1 MRKRRP
7 QLPPLAE
14 AVVSWAKEQRPG
26 RAQVGSVPDS
36 SLSVSSPNSSG
47 LVSSPDSLKFVPGP
61 HTASRDDEELNP
73 IVIDGTAV
81 GDQGQVS
88 TLADILDL
96 LEGNGLVDEDLDELP
111 TSIAIGPGNIATDES
126 APAIVWLANATSQN
140 LSKSATPNILG
151 TVTAVSADAGQSD
164 AAPDAP
170 TPPDLPGTASKAG
183 SETEPLRPVAAEAT
197 GVSTE
202 VANTAPADAT
212 LGPRVEIQ
220 EVQPVQ
226 PVQPQSRA
234 ERKADRTER
243 KTEGK
248 TERRAGRKLLDSAE
262 QSGRR
267 RGLDRRNLALSVVPG
282 LAPTRSK
289 RMGPGRVFDQES
301 PGLSLPDRYEN
312 PDPSSSVA
320 VQPLWHLPAP
330 FDRVRLGLRARATLA
345 LALGSLIISVLV
357 STLTFLVARSSFVEA
372 QRTSVVKVV
381 NTHVEAVQSAVS
393 KGTNVRLV
401 LINQDAEAILVPVK
415 GDRPNNKLLLE
426 DVPQSLQTM
435 LESKA
440 AAASQIVE
448 TSRGKRLFVGI
459 KLPGL
464 DGAKFF
470 ERATLGDVERK
481 VNSLGRTLALVT
493 ALSTIGAA
501 LVGRS
506 VARQVVR
513 PLRNVADAAAEIS
526 SGRLDTRLLRS
537 GDVDLD
543 PLLASFNNM
552 AATLQ
557 QRVER
562 EGRFASDVSHELRTP
577 LTALSTA
584 AQLLQGRRDE
594 FSERSQRAVDVL
606 VSQTQHFERLVLDLL
621 EISRFDAGAAEIHRE
636 VLHLPEF
643 VRLVVAINSPFVDGD
658 GARLEIPV
666 DDSRMIYPEVSLDKR
681 RVERVVANLLQ
692 NAANYGGGAVGVSLA
707 DVTENDQ
714 PYVRIAVD
722 DDGPG
727 VPESEKTAIFE
738 RFARGHATKGNAN
751 SPKGTGLGLA
761 LVSAHVALHDGR
773 VWVEDRENGG
783 ARFVA
788 LFAVEERVAP
798 EAEDVA

>member
-7 QLPPLAE
+7 PLLPLAG
-14 AVVSWAKEQRPG
+14 AMVSWAKEQTFARKNAGMLEFQTPPG
-26 RAQVGSVPDS
+26 VDGLKPDAGNAGDGETDLLAVS
-36 SLSVSSPNSSG
+36 ALDGPSQPGEASLLSETSAPSQP
-47 LVSSPDSLKFVPGP
+47 
-61 HTASRDDEELNP
+61 
-73 IVIDGTAV
+73 
-81 GDQGQVS
+81 
-88 TLADILDL
+88 DILDVL
-96 LEGNGLVDEDLDELP
+96 ERLEGNGLVDEDLDVLP
-111 TSIAIGPGNIATDES
+111 ANIDLGPGNASASLGLSSVVSVNASSSVRNSFDPDVVPVDSGTDLGPASLDHS
-126 APAIVWLANATSQN
+126 APSRDLGLGQSSAATHVAEAIVPALASPSPASPTSPTSP
-140 LSKSATPNILG
+140 LS
-151 TVTAVSADAGQSD
+151 
-164 AAPDAP
+164 P
-170 TPPDLPGTASKAG
+170 TSLSNPPDPS
-183 SETEPLRPVAAEAT
+183 SPL
-197 GVSTE
+197 STPS
-202 VANTAPADAT
+202 T
-212 LGPRVEIQ
+212 
-220 EVQPVQ
+220 
-226 PVQPQSRA
+226 SRW
-234 ERKADRTER
+234 
-243 KTEGK
+243 GK
-248 TERRAGRKLLDSAE
+248 RMAERRAKQETKRKELGAPRE
-262 QSGRR
+262 RR
-267 RGLDRRNLALSVVPG
+267 QGNDRRNLALAVVPG
-282 LAPTRSK
+282 LVPTRLK
-289 RMGPGRVFDQES
+289 RIGPGRVFDQES

-312 PDPSSSVA
+312 PDPSASVA

-345 LALGSLIISVLV
+345 LALGSLVISVLV
-357 STLTFLVARSSFVEA
+357 STLTFLVARSSFVDA

-393 KGTNVRLV
+393 KATNVRLV
-401 LINQDAEAILVPVK
+401 LINQDAEAILVRAD
-415 GDRPNNKLLLE
+415 GNRDNNKLLLE
-426 DVPQSLQTM
+426 DVPRALQTL

-440 AAASQIVE
+440 SAASQIVE
-448 TSRGKRLFVGI
+448 TPEGKRLFVGI

-493 ALSTIGAA
+493 ALSTLGAA

-526 SGRLDTRLLRS
+526 SGRLDTRLQRS

-658 GARLEIPV
+658 GARVQIPV
-666 DDSRMIYPEVSLDKR
+666 DDSEMIYPEVSLDKR

-714 PYVRIAVD
+714 PYVRIAVE

-727 VPESEKTAIFE
+727 VPDAEKTAIFE
-738 RFARGHATKGNAN
+738 RFARGQATKGNAN

-761 LVSAHVALHDGR
+761 LVSAHVALHEGR
-773 VWVEDRENGG
+773 VWVEDREHGG

-798 EAEDVA
+798 DAEDVA

>member
-1 MRKRRP
+1 M
-7 QLPPLAE
+7 
-14 AVVSWAKEQRPG
+14 VSWAEDRRPVRTKTAHSGGSDGVEQG
-26 RAQVGSVPDS
+26 VLGFTDQLEQSDVVI
-36 SLSVSSPNSSG
+36 N
-47 LVSSPDSLKFVPGP
+47 
-61 HTASRDDEELNP
+61 EEAP
-73 IVIDGTAV
+73 FS
-81 GDQGQVS
+81 QQP
-88 TLADILDL
+88 DILDL

-111 TSIAIGPGNIATDES
+111 ASIAIGPSGSGMTTSMSSTRNSKGQPEVPSESSGAFEMAPVAVVVRNAVLQTD
-126 APAIVWLANATSQN
+126 T
-140 LSKSATPNILG
+140 G
-151 TVTAVSADAGQSD
+151 TNSVDPSLPTAVSKALSKRESAES
-164 AAPDAP
+164 AESAE
-170 TPPDLPGTASKAG
+170 TVETAE
-183 SETEPLRPVAAEAT
+183 SETDKGDVR
-197 GVSTE
+197 
-202 VANTAPADAT
+202 
-212 LGPRVEIQ
+212 
-220 EVQPVQ
+220 
-226 PVQPQSRA
+226 
-234 ERKADRTER
+234 ADR
-243 KTEGK
+243 KVD
-248 TERRAGRKLLDSAE
+248 RRARERLAQKE
-262 QSGRR
+262 RR
-267 RGLDRRNLALSVVPG
+267 RGIDRRNLGLEVVPG

-289 RMGPGRVFDQES
+289 RIVEGRVFDQES
-301 PGLSLPDRYEN
+301 PGFSLPDRYEN
-312 PDPSSSVA
+312 PDPSASIA
-320 VQPLWHLPAP
+320 LQPLWHFPAP

-357 STLTFLVARSSFVEA
+357 STLTFLVARSSFVDA

-393 KGTNVRLV
+393 NETNVRLV
-401 LINQDAEAILVPVK
+401 LINQDAQAVLVTAD
-415 GDRPNNKLLLE
+415 GGRFSNELLLE
-426 DVPQSLQTM
+426 DVPQALQTL

-440 AAASQIVE
+440 VAASQIVQ
-448 TSRGKRLFVGI
+448 TRDGKRLFVGI

-470 ERATLGDVERK
+470 ERASLGDVERK

-526 SGRLDTRLLRS
+526 SGRLDTRLQRS

-643 VRLVVAINSPFVDGD
+643 VRLVVAINSPFVDGE
-658 GARLEIPV
+658 GARVEIPV
-666 DDSRMIYPEVSLDKR
+666 DDSEMIYPEVSLDKR

-707 DVTENDQ
+707 DVIENDQ

-727 VPESEKTAIFE
+727 VPDAEKTAIFE
-738 RFARGHATKGNAN
+738 RFARGQATKGNAN

-798 EAEDVA
+798 DAEDVA

>member
-7 QLPPLAE
+7 PLLPFAGAMVSWVKAQTLARKNAGISAVPTPAGVDGLKPDSVNAGDLETDGETVLSAFSALDRPGQPGEASLLAENPAPSQPDILDVLEGLEASGLIDEDLDVLPANIDLGPGNGSASLGLSSVVSVNASSSVRNSLDPNVAPLDSGTDLGPASLDHSAPARDLGLGQSSAATHVAE
-14 AVVSWAKEQRPG
+14 AVVSAVAPPIPSIPTTSLNPTSHSNVPTPSSPLSTSSTSRWAKR
-26 RAQVGSVPDS
+26 
-36 SLSVSSPNSSG
+36 
-47 LVSSPDSLKFVPGP
+47 K
-61 HTASRDDEELNP
+61 
-73 IVIDGTAV
+73 
-81 GDQGQVS
+81 
-88 TLADILDL
+88 
-96 LEGNGLVDEDLDELP
+96 
-111 TSIAIGPGNIATDES
+111 
-126 APAIVWLANATSQN
+126 
-140 LSKSATPNILG
+140 
-151 TVTAVSADAGQSD
+151 
-164 AAPDAP
+164 
-170 TPPDLPGTASKAG
+170 
-183 SETEPLRPVAAEAT
+183 
-197 GVSTE
+197 
-202 VANTAPADAT
+202 
-212 LGPRVEIQ
+212 
-220 EVQPVQ
+220 
-226 PVQPQSRA
+226 A
-234 ERKADRTER
+234 ERKAAEL
-243 KTEGK
+243 GAPQ
-248 TERRAGRKLLDSAE
+248 ERRQGN
-262 QSGRR
+262 
-267 RGLDRRNLALSVVPG
+267 DRRNLALAVVPG
-282 LAPTRSK
+282 LVPTRLK
-289 RMGPGRVFDQES
+289 RIGPGRVFDQES

-312 PDPSSSVA
+312 PDPSASVA

-345 LALGSLIISVLV
+345 LALGSLVISVLV
-357 STLTFLVARSSFVEA
+357 STLTFLVARSSFVDA

-393 KGTNVRLV
+393 KATNVRLV
-401 LINQDAEAILVPVK
+401 LINQDAEAILVRAD
-415 GDRPNNKLLLE
+415 GNRDNNKLLLE
-426 DVPQSLQTM
+426 DVPRALQTL

-440 AAASQIVE
+440 SAASQIVE
-448 TSRGKRLFVGI
+448 TPEGKRLFVGI

-493 ALSTIGAA
+493 ALSTLGAA

-526 SGRLDTRLLRS
+526 SGRLDTRLQRS

-658 GARLEIPV
+658 GARVEIPV
-666 DDSRMIYPEVSLDKR
+666 DDSEMIYPEVSLDKR

-714 PYVRIAVD
+714 PYVRIAVE

-727 VPESEKTAIFE
+727 VPDAEKTAIFE
-738 RFARGHATKGNAN
+738 RFARGQATKGHAN

-773 VWVEDRENGG
+773 VWVEDREHGG

-798 EAEDVA
+798 DAEDVA

>member
-7 QLPPLAE
+7 QFRPHSLDQAE
-14 AVVSWAKEQRPG
+14 EGQAILVEDAPVV
-26 RAQVGSVPDS
+26 AQP
-36 SLSVSSPNSSG
+36 
-47 LVSSPDSLKFVPGP
+47 
-61 HTASRDDEELNP
+61 
-73 IVIDGTAV
+73 
-81 GDQGQVS
+81 
-88 TLADILDL
+88 DILDL
-96 LEGNGLVDEDLDELP
+96 LEGNGLLDEDLDELP
-111 TSIAIGPGNIATDES
+111 SSIDLGPGASISTASVKGVDGVASQTETTAPTYVDISEDTSATNPDDES
-126 APAIVWLANATSQN
+126 QSVLNGGGVDTIAPT
-140 LSKSATPNILG
+140 LSK
-151 TVTAVSADAGQSD
+151 
-164 AAPDAP
+164 
-170 TPPDLPGTASKAG
+170 
-183 SETEPLRPVAAEAT
+183 AE
-197 GVSTE
+197 
-202 VANTAPADAT
+202 
-212 LGPRVEIQ
+212 Q
-220 EVQPVQ
+220 
-226 PVQPQSRA
+226 RA
-234 ERKADRTER
+234 QRKAEQTEKKMTR
-243 KTEGK
+243 HRASPK
-248 TERRAGRKLLDSAE
+248 ERRLGS
-262 QSGRR
+262 
-267 RGLDRRNLALSVVPG
+267 DRRNLALTVVPG

-289 RMGPGRVFDQES
+289 RLGPGRVFDQES

-312 PDPSSSVA
+312 PDASASVA

-345 LALGSLIISVLV
+345 LALGSLVISVLV
-357 STLTFLVARSSFVEA
+357 STLTFLVARSSFVDA

-381 NTHVEAVQSAVS
+381 NTHAEAVQSAVS
-393 KGTNVRLV
+393 KGSNVRLV
-401 LINQDAEAILVPVK
+401 LINQDAQAVLLTADGK
-415 GDRPNNKLLLE
+415 RFNNRLLLE
-426 DVPQSLQTM
+426 DVPAALQAM
-435 LESKA
+435 LETKA

-448 TSRGKRLFVGI
+448 TPEGKRLFVGI

-470 ERATLGDVERK
+470 ERASLGDVERK

-526 SGRLDTRLLRS
+526 SGRLDTRLQRS

-584 AQLLQGRRDE
+584 AQLLQGRREE

-658 GARLEIPV
+658 GARVEIPV
-666 DDSRMIYPEVSLDKR
+666 DDSAMIYPEVSLDKR

-707 DVTENDQ
+707 DVTENEQ

-727 VPESEKTAIFE
+727 VPDAEKTAIFE
-738 RFARGHATKGNAN
+738 RFARGQATKGNAN

-773 VWVEDRENGG
+773 VWVEDREAGG

-798 EAEDVA
+798 DAEDVA

>member
-1 MRKRRP
+1 MRKRRQQLHQFSEVADEAAAP
-7 QLPPLAE
+7 Q
-14 AVVSWAKEQRPG
+14 
-26 RAQVGSVPDS
+26 
-36 SLSVSSPNSSG
+36 
-47 LVSSPDSLKFVPGP
+47 
-61 HTASRDDEELNP
+61 
-73 IVIDGTAV
+73 
-81 GDQGQVS
+81 
-88 TLADILDL
+88 DL
-96 LEGNGLVDEDLDELP
+96 LELLEADGLNDEDLDELP
-111 TSIAIGPGNIATDES
+111 SSIAIGETPLRSLTTKGSGLETTDLNHS
-126 APAIVWLANATSQN
+126 DSKTSDLKSTDHKSTDHKSTDHKSTELRSTDLKSN
-140 LSKSATPNILG
+140 DLKSAEVGVVDVESL
-151 TVTAVSADAGQSD
+151 VSADPLVHD
-164 AAPDAP
+164 AD
-170 TPPDLPGTASKAG
+170 
-183 SETEPLRPVAAEAT
+183 SEDGALTKSA
-197 GVSTE
+197 
-202 VANTAPADAT
+202 
-212 LGPRVEIQ
+212 
-220 EVQPVQ
+220 
-226 PVQPQSRA
+226 
-234 ERKADRTER
+234 
-243 KTEGK
+243 
-248 TERRAGRKLLDSAE
+248 RRAQDRVLAKE
-262 QSGRR
+262 RR
-267 RGLDRRNLALSVVPG
+267 RGADRRQLALTVAPG
-282 LAPTRSK
+282 LVPTRS
-289 RMGPGRVFDQES
+289 RRVGQGRVFDQES

-312 PDPSSSVA
+312 SETVAPLA
-320 VQPLWHLPAP
+320 VQALWHLPAP

-345 LALGSLIISVLV
+345 LALGSLVISVLV
-357 STLTFLVARSSFVEA
+357 STLTFLVARTSFVDA
-372 QRTSVVKVV
+372 QRTAVLKVV
-381 NTHVEAVQSAVS
+381 NTHVEAVQAAVS
-393 KGTNVRLV
+393 KDSNVRLV
-401 LINQDAEAILVPVK
+401 LINQDAQAVLVK
-415 GDRPNNKLLLE
+415 ADGERISNKLLLD
-426 DVPQSLQTM
+426 DVPDALQT
-435 LESKA
+435 LLGAPKTS
-440 AAASQIVE
+440 AASQIVA
-448 TSRGKRLFVGI
+448 TPDGKRIFVGI

-470 ERATLGDVERK
+470 ERAGLGDVEKK

-493 ALSTIGAA
+493 ALSTLGSA

-513 PLRNVADAAAEIS
+513 PLRNVANAAAEIS
-526 SGRLDTRLLRS
+526 SGRLDTRLQRS

-584 AQLLQGRRDE
+584 AQLLQGRREE

-658 GARLEIPV
+658 GARVEIPV
-666 DDSRMIYPEVSLDKR
+666 DDSEMIYPEVSLDKR

-692 NAANYGGGAVGVSLA
+692 NAANYGGGAVAVSVA
-707 DVTENDQ
+707 DVTEDEK
-714 PYVRIAVD
+714 PYVRITVD
-722 DDGPG
+722 DNGPG
-727 VPESEKTAIFE
+727 VPEAEKTAIFE

>member
-1 MRKRRP
+1 MVKRRP
-7 QLPPLAE
+7 QLPPLAG
-14 AVVSWAKEQRPG
+14 AMVSWAKEQRPLRSKAG
-26 RAQVGSVPDS
+26 VSAERNALDTELAEVRLGESV
-36 SLSVSSPNSSG
+36 
-47 LVSSPDSLKFVPGP
+47 
-61 HTASRDDEELNP
+61 AEEAAAFP
-73 IVIDGTAV
+73 S
-81 GDQGQVS
+81 QP
-88 TLADILDL
+88 DILDL
-96 LEGNGLVDEDLDELP
+96 LEGNGLIDEDLDELP
-111 TSIAIGPGNIATDES
+111 ASIAFGAGGLGVSEVSGMSGVPGPGVAMPDTVNSAVVHDVPDVASIPAGIADIE
-126 APAIVWLANATSQN
+126 AIV
-140 LSKSATPNILG
+140 P
-151 TVTAVSADAGQSD
+151 AVSLAAAHVVTDTTPASTANGNEFGQ
-164 AAPDAP
+164 
-170 TPPDLPGTASKAG
+170 GGSKK
-183 SETEPLRPVAAEAT
+183 
-197 GVSTE
+197 
-202 VANTAPADAT
+202 
-212 LGPRVEIQ
+212 
-220 EVQPVQ
+220 
-226 PVQPQSRA
+226 QSRA
-234 ERKADRTER
+234 ERKALER
-243 KTEGK
+243 AAQKE
-248 TERRAGRKLLDSAE
+248 
-262 QSGRR
+262 RR
-267 RGLDRRNLALSVVPG
+267 RGVDRRSLALAVVPG

-301 PGLSLPDRYEN
+301 AGFSLPDRYEN
-312 PDPSSSVA
+312 PDPSAVVA

-345 LALGSLIISVLV
+345 LALGSLVISVLV

-372 QRTSVVKVV
+372 QRTSVIKVV

-393 KGTNVRLV
+393 KETNVRLV
-401 LINQDAEAILVPVK
+401 LINQDAEAVLVTAE

-426 DVPQSLQTM
+426 EVPQALRTL

-440 AAASQIVE
+440 DAASQIVE
-448 TSRGKRLFVGI
+448 TPNGKRLFVGI

-464 DGAKFF
+464 DGATFF

-606 VSQTQHFERLVLDLL
+606 VTQTQHFERLVLDLL

-643 VRLVVAINSPFVDGD
+643 VRLVVAINSPFLDGD
-658 GARLEIPV
+658 GARVEIPV
-666 DDSRMIYPEVSLDKR
+666 DDSEMIYPEVSLDKR

-707 DVTENDQ
+707 DVIENDQ

-727 VPESEKTAIFE
+727 VPEAEKLAIFE
-738 RFARGHATKGNAN
+738 RFARGQATKGNAN

-773 VWVEDRENGG
+773 VWVEDRPDGG

-798 EAEDVA
+798 DAEDVA

>member
-1 MRKRRP
+1 M
-7 QLPPLAE
+7 
-14 AVVSWAKEQRPG
+14 VSWAKDQR
-26 RAQVGSVPDS
+26 
-36 SLSVSSPNSSG
+36 
-47 LVSSPDSLKFVPGP
+47 
-61 HTASRDDEELNP
+61 
-73 IVIDGTAV
+73 AV
-81 GDQGQVS
+81 GPTAGLPDQPDLVDPKHVDQSALPLGAVTVVPSQP
-88 TLADILDL
+88 DILDL
-96 LEGNGLVDEDLDELP
+96 LEGNGLIDEDLDELP
-111 TSIAIGPGNIATDES
+111 SSIAFGPGASSSTAMDTSSLDGNSQQVVSVEAGGFLGSTAAGKAVLKPVGGVLES
-126 APAIVWLANATSQN
+126 VLESTVIEARTPLMRAKEHSIEAP
-140 LSKSATPNILG
+140 K
-151 TVTAVSADAGQSD
+151 
-164 AAPDAP
+164 
-170 TPPDLPGTASKAG
+170 PGTKAQQK
-183 SETEPLRPVAAEAT
+183 AE
-197 GVSTE
+197 
-202 VANTAPADAT
+202 
-212 LGPRVEIQ
+212 Q
-220 EVQPVQ
+220 K
-226 PVQPQSRA
+226 A
-234 ERKADRTER
+234 ERKSLER
-243 KTEGK
+243 VAQK
-248 TERRAGRKLLDSAE
+248 ERRL
-262 QSGRR
+262 
-267 RGLDRRNLALSVVPG
+267 GLDRRSLALAVVPG

-301 PGLSLPDRYEN
+301 PGFSLPDRYEN
-312 PDPSSSVA
+312 PDPSASVA

-345 LALGSLIISVLV
+345 LALGSLVISVLV

-393 KGTNVRLV
+393 RGTNVRLV
-401 LINQDAEAILVPVK
+401 LINQDAQAILVMAT

-426 DVPQSLQTM
+426 DVPQALQTM
-435 LESKA
+435 LDSKA

-448 TSRGKRLFVGI
+448 TPEGKRLFVGI

-526 SGRLDTRLLRS
+526 SGRLDTRLQRS

-658 GARLEIPV
+658 GARVEIPV
-666 DDSRMIYPEVSLDKR
+666 DDSEMIYPEVSLDKR

-707 DVTENDQ
+707 DVIENDQ
-714 PYVRIAVD
+714 PYVRIVID

-727 VPESEKTAIFE
+727 VPDAEKTAIFE
-738 RFARGHATKGNAN
+738 RFARGQATKGNAN

-761 LVSAHVALHDGR
+761 LVSAHVALHEGR
-773 VWVEDRENGG
+773 VWVEDREGGG
-783 ARFVA
+783 ARFIA

-798 EAEDVA
+798 DAEDVA

>member
-7 QLPPLAE
+7 QLPPIAG
-14 AVVSWAKEQRPG
+14 AIVSWGKDQRPPTP
-26 RAQVGSVPDS
+26 ATETGSPVVVFEGP
-36 SLSVSSPNSSG
+36 
-47 LVSSPDSLKFVPGP
+47 VPG
-61 HTASRDDEELNP
+61 AER
-73 IVIDGTAV
+73 GTEILE
-81 GDQGQVS
+81 S
-88 TLADILDL
+88 TPFPSQPDILDL
-96 LEGNGLVDEDLDELP
+96 LENDGLIDEDLDELP
-111 TSIAIGPGNIATDES
+111 SSIDLGPDAAADFGGQGASVGNSIPHSAGPSNGPNSGPVNSVGPNSGPNSAATNGNGPNNGSSQSNGPSTGIGIGIGSGSGTGIGS
-126 APAIVWLANATSQN
+126 GTG
-140 LSKSATPNILG
+140 SATL
-151 TVTAVSADAGQSD
+151 TKQELRAQHR
-164 AAPDAP
+164 AA
-170 TPPDLPGTASKAG
+170 TK
-183 SETEPLRPVAAEAT
+183 
-197 GVSTE
+197 
-202 VANTAPADAT
+202 
-212 LGPRVEIQ
+212 
-220 EVQPVQ
+220 
-226 PVQPQSRA
+226 
-234 ERKADRTER
+234 
-243 KTEGK
+243 
-248 TERRAGRKLLDSAE
+248 ERRNGA
-262 QSGRR
+262 
-267 RGLDRRNLALSVVPG
+267 DRRNVALTVAPG
-282 LAPTRSK
+282 LSPTRLK
-289 RMGPGRVFDQES
+289 RIGPGRVFDQES
-301 PGLSLPDRYEN
+301 PGVSLPERYEN
-312 PDPSSSVA
+312 PDPASGA

-345 LALGSLIISVLV
+345 LALGSLVISVLV
-357 STLTFLVARSSFVEA
+357 STLTFLVARTSFVEA
-372 QRTSVVKVV
+372 QRSSVIKVV
-381 NTHVEAVQSAVS
+381 NAHAEAAQAAVAQ
-393 KGTNVRLV
+393 GRNVRLV
-401 LINQDAEAILVPVK
+401 LINQDVQAVLSIA
-415 GDRPNNKLLLE
+415 GRPLINNKLVLS
-426 DVPQSLQTM
+426 DVPEALQT
-435 LESKA
+435 LLDSKA
-440 AAASQIVE
+440 VAASQIVDTAE
-448 TSRGKRLFVGI
+448 GKRLFVGI

-470 ERATLGDVERK
+470 ERAGLGDVEKK

-493 ALSTIGAA
+493 ALSTVGSA

-513 PLRNVADAAAEIS
+513 PLRNVANAAAEIS
-526 SGRLDTRLLRS
+526 SGRLDTRLQRS

-643 VRLVVAINSPFVDGD
+643 VRLVVAINSPFVDGE
-658 GARLEIPV
+658 GARVEIPV
-666 DDSRMIYPEVSLDKR
+666 DDSELIYPEVSLDKR

-692 NAANYGGGAVGVSLA
+692 NAANYGGGAVRVSIA

-714 PYVRIAVD
+714 PYVRIAVE

-738 RFARGHATKGNAN
+738 RFARGQATKGNAN

-761 LVSAHVALHDGR
+761 LVVAHVALHDGR

-798 EAEDVA
+798 DAEDVA